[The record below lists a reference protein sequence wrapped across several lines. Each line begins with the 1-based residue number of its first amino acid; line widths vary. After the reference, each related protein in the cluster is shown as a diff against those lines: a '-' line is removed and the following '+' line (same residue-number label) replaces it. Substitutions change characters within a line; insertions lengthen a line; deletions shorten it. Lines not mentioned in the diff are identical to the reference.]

1 MWIQLTANQ
10 QLAITSPREIGRK
23 SSFFGK
29 KNRNGYTWQTSMPA
43 RRLGKHPNAK
53 VYMWRRIILVIA
65 VLVTLSFA
73 GKIVLGFFGAEY
85 VSLELSGN
93 MHYTDV
99 QIYDVLG
106 KKLENIVTDS
116 EEQTANYLKESLSY
130 IKEVHVVKHVMKR
143 ILTIEVTE
151 REPFAILGFGNDSQI
166 SQVPM
171 PKAQTLGRKSAAV
184 SALLNGD
191 ISFFLV
197 DSEGHVLK
205 NIEVKETG
213 QWRSEGLEEM
223 VILPVVSNELPR
235 IGTAVQSSEVKLGL
249 EFLKIALL
257 QEPTL
262 AAQIQ
267 IIDASDFQ
275 KIKLQIDA
283 LPIPVWLAGDTIESG
298 LHHTALL
305 LKQHKTR
312 ILELIGEIPS
322 AKKPYL
328 DVRYQDT
335 LYLGGYANNK

>member
-1 MWIQLTANQ
+1 
-10 QLAITSPREIGRK
+10 
-23 SSFFGK
+23 
-29 KNRNGYTWQTSMPA
+29 MPA

-53 VYMWRRIILVIA
+53 IYMWRRIILVIA
-65 VLVTLSFA
+65 ILVTLSFA
-73 GKIVLGFFGAEY
+73 GKIVLGFFSAEY

-93 MHYTDV
+93 IHYTDV

-106 KKLENIVTDS
+106 EKLENIVTDS
-116 EEQTANYLKESLSY
+116 EEQTADYLKENLSY
-130 IKEVHVVKHVMKR
+130 INEVHVVKHVMKR

-151 REPFAILGFGNDSQI
+151 REPFALLGFGNISQI
-166 SQVPM
+166 SQSHIFSVQMLGNKPSTVSVP
-171 PKAQTLGRKSAAV
+171 
-184 SALLNGD
+184 LNGD

-213 QWRSEGLEEM
+213 QWRSEDLEEM
-223 VILPVVSNELPR
+223 AILPVGSNEPPR

-249 EFLKIALL
+249 KVLKAALL
-257 QEPTL
+257 QEPAL
-262 AAQIQ
+262 AAQIR

-275 KIKLQIDA
+275 KIKIQIDA
-283 LPIPVWLAGDTIESG
+283 LPVPVWLVGDAIESG

-312 ILELIGEIPS
+312 ILELIDEIPS
-322 AKKPYL
+322 ARKPYL

-335 LYLGGYANNK
+335 LYLGGYTESK

>member
-1 MWIQLTANQ
+1 
-10 QLAITSPREIGRK
+10 
-23 SSFFGK
+23 
-29 KNRNGYTWQTSMPA
+29 MPA
-43 RRLGKHPNAK
+43 RRLGKHPNTK
-53 VYMWRRIILVIA
+53 IYMWRRIILVIA

-73 GKIVLGFFGAEY
+73 GKIALSFFSAEY

-93 MHYTDV
+93 IHYTDV

-106 KKLENIVTDS
+106 EKLENIVIDS
-116 EEQTANYLKESLSY
+116 ERQTADYLKENLSY

-151 REPFAILGFGNDSQI
+151 REPFALLGFSNASQT
-166 SQVPM
+166 SQVHIPRG
-171 PKAQTLGRKSAAV
+171 QTLGNKLSTV

-213 QWRSEGLEEM
+213 QWKSEGIPEEM
-223 VILPVVSNELPR
+223 VILRVVSNELPR
-235 IGTAVQSSEVKLGL
+235 IGTTVQTSAVKLGL
-249 EFLKIALL
+249 EVLKTAQL

-267 IIDASDFQ
+267 IINVSDFQ
-275 KIKLQIDA
+275 KIKIQIEA
-283 LPIPVWLAGDTIESG
+283 LPVPVWLAGDAIESG
-298 LHHTALL
+298 LYHTALL

-322 AKKPYL
+322 ARKPYI
-328 DVRYQDT
+328 DARYQDT
-335 LYLGGYANNK
+335 LYLGGYTESK

>member
-1 MWIQLTANQ
+1 MT
-10 QLAITSPREIGRK
+10 R

-29 KNRNGYTWQTSMPA
+29 KRNEHIWQTSMPA

-53 VYMWRRIILVIA
+53 IYMWRRIILVIA
-65 VLVTLSFA
+65 ILITLSFA
-73 GKIVLGFFGAEY
+73 GKIVLSFFSAEY

-93 MHYTDV
+93 IHYTDV

-106 KKLENIVTDS
+106 EKLENIVTDS
-116 EEQTANYLKESLSY
+116 EEQTADYLKENLSY

-151 REPFAILGFGNDSQI
+151 REPFALLGFGNTSQI
-166 SQVPM
+166 SQAYISSV
-171 PKAQTLGRKSAAV
+171 QTLGNKSSIV
-184 SALLNGD
+184 SAPLNGD

-213 QWRSEGLEEM
+213 QWGSEGIPEEM
-223 VILPVVSNELPR
+223 AILPVVSNEPPR

-249 EFLKIALL
+249 EVLKTALL
-257 QEPTL
+257 QEPVL

-275 KIKLQIDA
+275 KIKIQIDA
-283 LPIPVWLAGDTIESG
+283 LPVPVWLAGDAIESG

-312 ILELIGEIPS
+312 ILELIDEIPS
-322 AKKPYL
+322 ARKPYL

-335 LYLGGYANNK
+335 LYLGGYTESK

>member
-1 MWIQLTANQ
+1 MV
-10 QLAITSPREIGRK
+10 R

-29 KNRNGYTWQTSMPA
+29 KPNEHIWQTSMPA

-53 VYMWRRIILVIA
+53 IYMWRRSILVIA
-65 VLVTLSFA
+65 ILVTLSFA
-73 GKIVLGFFGAEY
+73 GKIVLGLFSAEH

-93 MHYTDV
+93 IHYTDV

-106 KKLENIVTDS
+106 EKLENIVTDS
-116 EEQTANYLKESLSY
+116 EERTADYLKENLSY

-151 REPFAILGFGNDSQI
+151 REPFALLGFGNASQLSQWYI
-166 SQVPM
+166 SSV
-171 PKAQTLGRKSAAV
+171 QTLNNQSSTV

-197 DSEGHVLK
+197 DTEGHVLK

-213 QWRSEGLEEM
+213 QWRSEGTPEEM
-223 VILPVVSNELPR
+223 AILPVVSNEPPR

-249 EFLKIALL
+249 EVLKTALL
-257 QEPTL
+257 QEPGL
-262 AAQIQ
+262 AAQIR

-275 KIKLQIDA
+275 KIKIQIDA
-283 LPIPVWLAGDTIESG
+283 LPIPVWLAGDAIESG

-312 ILELIGEIPS
+312 ILELINEIPS
-322 AKKPYL
+322 ARKPYL

-335 LYLGGYANNK
+335 LYLGGYTESK

>member
-1 MWIQLTANQ
+1 
-10 QLAITSPREIGRK
+10 
-23 SSFFGK
+23 
-29 KNRNGYTWQTSMPA
+29 
-43 RRLGKHPNAK
+43 
-53 VYMWRRIILVIA
+53 MWRRIILVIA
-65 VLVTLSFA
+65 ILVTLSFA
-73 GKIVLGFFGAEY
+73 GKTVLSFFSAEY

-93 MHYTDV
+93 IHYTDV

-106 KKLENIVTDS
+106 EKLENIVTDS
-116 EEQTANYLKESLSY
+116 EEQTADYLKENLSY

-151 REPFAILGFGNDSQI
+151 REPFALLGFGNTPQI
-166 SQVPM
+166 SQAYISSV
-171 PKAQTLGRKSAAV
+171 QTLGNKSSIV
-184 SALLNGD
+184 SAPLNGD

-213 QWRSEGLEEM
+213 QWGSEGIPEEM
-223 VILPVVSNELPR
+223 AILPVVSNEPPR

-249 EFLKIALL
+249 EVLKTALL
-257 QEPTL
+257 QEPVL

-275 KIKLQIDA
+275 KIKIQIDA
-283 LPIPVWLAGDTIESG
+283 LPVPIWLAGDAIESG

-312 ILELIGEIPS
+312 ILELIDEIPS
-322 AKKPYL
+322 ARKSYL

-335 LYLGGYANNK
+335 LYLGGYTESK

>member
-1 MWIQLTANQ
+1 
-10 QLAITSPREIGRK
+10 
-23 SSFFGK
+23 
-29 KNRNGYTWQTSMPA
+29 MPA

-53 VYMWRRIILVIA
+53 IYIWRRIILVIA
-65 VLVTLSFA
+65 ILVTLSFA

-93 MHYTDV
+93 IHYTDV

-106 KKLENIVTDS
+106 EKLENIVTDS
-116 EEQTANYLKESLSY
+116 EERTADYLKENLSY

-151 REPFAILGFGNDSQI
+151 REPFALLGFGNTPQTSQAYI
-166 SQVPM
+166 SSV
-171 PKAQTLGRKSAAV
+171 QTLGNKSSTAN
-184 SALLNGD
+184 ALLNGD

-197 DSEGHVLK
+197 DGEGHVLK
-205 NIEVKETG
+205 NIEVKEIG
-213 QWRSEGLEEM
+213 QWRSEGIPKEM
-223 VILPVVSNELPR
+223 AILPVVNNEPPR

-249 EFLKIALL
+249 KVLKTALL
-257 QEPTL
+257 QEPAL
-262 AAQIQ
+262 AAQIW

-275 KIKLQIDA
+275 KIKIQIDA
-283 LPIPVWLAGDTIESG
+283 LPVPVWLAGDAIESG

-312 ILELIGEIPS
+312 ILELIDEIPR
-322 AKKPYL
+322 ARKPYL

-335 LYLGGYANNK
+335 LYLGGYTESK